1 MKQSE
6 EALNSIKFAFRH
18 GQFDQAAV
26 SLERLRAESGLSPGQ
41 LSQLGY
47 AYTMLQQLREGEKC
61 FREAAEVAP
70 GPQTWSNLG
79 NILRLRGKYEEAA
92 EIINRALEK
101 EPSNTDAQT
110 NLALIYRQLRRHREA
125 IEILHSLPA
134 MSVETLLEL
143 SINYRIVGQAEN
155 ALSCQQSAY
164 HMAPEDPKV
173 LLQLAI
179 CLEMTG
185 SRDSAIS
192 HLKYAASIDPE
203 NIEVLSQLAHLME
216 LTGDVDNCAQICQ
229 KFSPLESSNTLA
241 QHVRARLKFR
251 EKDYAGTIEILDQ
264 MEVPESDSQ
273 LQQQRFTLYGKCFD
287 KLGEYERAWQS
298 FTQANLISQSDSGN
312 PGLMNAF
319 YRQLKLLGKAPADA
333 ERKQAVVAGQNGLH
347 ACGDSPVFI
356 VGLPR
361 SGTTLLGYLLGSL
374 PGVMVLDEERLFF
387 NSVLKVLGTNDA
399 EKLLTIS
406 EQQSAEIAENYRSLS
421 KEKNYSENRILID
434 KDPLNLV
441 NVEVIG
447 KVFPRARFLY
457 ISRHPYD
464 VALSLYMQ
472 NFAERSVLSQC
483 NTIQHC
489 VRFCGEIL
497 STWDQ
502 IESRALV
509 NIFKLS
515 YEDFVADPDSH
526 IKRISAW
533 MGEAPADQAIEP
545 EQDILSRIR
554 TPSYVQVTEP
564 VNRSGVCRWKHYSQ
578 FLTEEVM
585 EPLKKWTRTYDL
597 NHSGK

>member
-6 EALNSIKFAFRH
+6 EALNAIKFAFRH

-47 AYTMLQQLREGEKC
+47 AYTMLQQLGDGEKC
-61 FREAAEVAP
+61 FREAAEIAP

-92 EIINRALEK
+92 EIINRALKK

-110 NLALIYRQLRRHREA
+110 NLALIFRQLNRHQEA
-125 IEILHSLPA
+125 IEILRSLPA
-134 MSVETLLEL
+134 LSVENLLEL
-143 SINYRIVGQAEN
+143 SINYRMERQTEN
-155 ALSCQQSAY
+155 ALSCAQHAY
-164 HMAPEDPKV
+164 HLASEDPKV

-179 CLEMTG
+179 CLEMND

-192 HLKYAASIDPE
+192 HLKNAALIDLK

-216 LTGDVDNCAQICQ
+216 LTGDVDNCAQLCQ
-229 KFSPLESSNTLA
+229 KIAQLESSNILA
-241 QHVRARLKFR
+241 QHVQARLKFR
-251 EKDYAGTIEILDQ
+251 DKDYAGTIETLDQ

-298 FTQANLISQSDSGN
+298 FTQANLINQSQSSN
-312 PGLMNAF
+312 PDLMDTF
-319 YRQLKLLGKAPADA
+319 YRQLKLLASSPADSH
-333 ERKQAVVAGQNGLH
+333 RKQAAATEQN
-347 ACGDSPVFI
+347 AMDTRGDSPVFI

-361 SGTTLLGYLLGSL
+361 SGTTLLGYLLGKL

-406 EQQSAEIAENYRSLS
+406 GQQAEEIAGNYRSLS

-464 VALSLYMQ
+464 VALSLFMQ
-472 NFAERSVLSQC
+472 NFTERSILSQC
-483 NTIQHC
+483 NTIEQS
-489 VRFCGEIL
+489 VRFCREVL
-497 STWDQ
+497 NTWDQ
-502 IESRALV
+502 IESRDLV

-515 YEDFVADPDSH
+515 YEDFVADPESH
-526 IKRISAW
+526 IEKISAW
-533 MGEAPADQAIEP
+533 MGEIPTDQGIEP
-545 EQDILSRIR
+545 DQDILSRIR

-564 VNRSGVCRWKHYSQ
+564 VNRSGVYRWKHYGQ

-585 EPLKKWTRTYDL
+585 EPLKKWTTAYEL
-597 NHSGK
+597 SHSGE

>member
-1 MKQSE
+1 MIKSE
-6 EALNSIKFAFRH
+6 EALNAIKAAFRH
-18 GQFDQAAV
+18 GHFDQAAV
-26 SLERLRAESGLSPGQ
+26 LLERLRAEFGLSPGQ

-47 AYTMLQQLREGEKC
+47 AYTMLQRLEEGEKC
-61 FREAAEVAP
+61 FREAAEIAP

-79 NILRLRGKYEEAA
+79 NILRLLGNFEEAA
-92 EIINRALEK
+92 EFINRALEK
-101 EPSNTDAQT
+101 DPSNTDAQT

-125 IEILHSLPA
+125 IEILRSLPA

-143 SINYRIVGQAEN
+143 SINYRIVGQVEN

-164 HMAPEDPKV
+164 HLAPEDPKV

-192 HLKYAASIDPE
+192 HLKKAASIDPQD
-203 NIEVLSQLAHLME
+203 IEVLSQLAHLME
-216 LTGDVDNCAQICQ
+216 LSGDVDNCAQLCQ
-229 KFSPLESSNTLA
+229 KIAPLDSSNVLA
-241 QHVRARLKFR
+241 QHVQARLKFR
-251 EKDYAGTIEILDQ
+251 GKDYAGTIETLDQ
-264 MEVPESDSQ
+264 MEVPESDRQ
-273 LQQQRFTLYGKCFD
+273 LQQQRFTLYGKCLD

-298 FTQANLISQSDSGN
+298 FTQAKLISESDSGN

-319 YRQLKLLGKAPADA
+319 YRQLKLLGAAPADA
-333 ERKQAVVAGQNGLH
+333 AGKQAARAGHNGLK
-347 ACGDSPVFI
+347 AGGDSPVFI

-361 SGTTLLGYLLGSL
+361 SGTTLLGYLLGKL

-387 NSVLKVLGTNDA
+387 NSALKVLGTNDA
-399 EKLLTIS
+399 ESLLAIS
-406 EQQSAEIAENYRSLS
+406 EQQAEEIAGNYRSLS

-464 VALSLYMQ
+464 VALSLFMQ

-483 NTIQHC
+483 NTIEQC
-489 VRFCGEIL
+489 VRFCREVL
-497 STWDQ
+497 NAWVQ
-502 IESRALV
+502 IESRDRV
-509 NIFKLS
+509 NLYKLS
-515 YEDFVADPDSH
+515 YEDFVTDPDSH
-526 IKRISAW
+526 IRKISAW
-533 MGEAPADQAIEP
+533 MGEVPADQETEP
-545 EQDILSRIR
+545 EQNILARIR

-564 VNRSGVCRWKHYSQ
+564 VNQSGVYRWKHYSK
-578 FLTEEVM
+578 FLTEDVM
-585 EPLKKWTRTYDL
+585 APLKKWTTAYEPG
-597 NHSGK
+597 HSGE